1 MEQTLD
7 QKARLSS
14 PANVGAPEQWL
25 SVVGGLALGWYGWRR
40 GARWS
45 RPLQAG
51 LLTAGG
57 LLLAR
62 GMSGHCLLYRAFDL
76 NSRGEKRPR
85 ESGGPAPTHLEHAV
99 IIPRPV
105 NDVYR
110 FWSNVE
116 NWPLIMPH
124 LKSVTRA
131 GGNRLHWSLKGP
143 TGATVTWDAAITD
156 EQPNRLIAW
165 ESMAQSGESNRGRVR
180 FRTVASGETEVRMSL
195 DYNPAAGPVGV
206 ATDRALSDDPERRI
220 QEQLEQFK
228 RLMES
233 SD

>member
-1 MEQTLD
+1 MEQTVD
-7 QKARLSS
+7 QTARRRF
-14 PANVGAPEQWL
+14 PANVGAPERWL
-25 SVVGGLALGWYGWRR
+25 SVLGGLALGWYGLRR

-45 RPLQAG
+45 RSLQAG
-51 LLTAGG
+51 VLTAGG
-57 LLLAR
+57 LLIAG
-62 GMSGHCLLYRAFDL
+62 GMIGHGVLYHALGLNTHGERRSRDSGR
-76 NSRGEKRPR
+76 
-85 ESGGPAPTHLEHAV
+85 PAPTHLEHAV
-99 IIPRPV
+99 TVPRPV
-105 NDVYR
+105 NEVYQ

-156 EQPNRLIAW
+156 ERPNTLIAW
-165 ESMAQSGESNRGRVR
+165 ESMTGSGESHRGRVR

-206 ATDRALSDDPERRI
+206 ATERALSDDPEHRI